1 MPEIVVVLTVFPA
14 TLGAAYL
21 AQRGLLT
28 LLFRTFSGPL
38 PSGSHKHPEPGA

>member
-28 LLFRTFSGPL
+28 LLFRTISGPL
-38 PSGSHKHPEPGA
+38 PGGSHKRPEPGA